1 MGGAGAAGSGLV
13 RRFQP
18 LGRGACPPGLRRHRH
33 HPSICEPLRA
43 GTVRRTAA
51 LRRPGPARAQRL
63 VEGRSAGPGGDARLG
78 QRAASPPAAARG
90 LGQPGSSGAPPGLP
104 GPGPADPAAD
114 RSERQPPPCHGG
126 PAARPAGTGAGVK
139 RVLVTLPLPAA
150 GTDLLRQ
157 RFEVEVVEAEGMP
170 APELERLV
178 HDFDPD
184 GIVGMVNVPI
194 SDAVMEAAPRLRCIA
209 NYAVGYNNIDLEA
222 AVRRG
227 ILVTNTPGVLTEATA
242 DLAFA
247 LLLAIARRVSESDR
261 FLREGRFQGWKAD
274 LLLGS
279 DVYGRTLG
287 IIGFGR
293 IGQAVA
299 RRARGFEM
307 TVLYTDARRAEA
319 GIEAEL
325 RASFVSLDDLLR
337 QADFV
342 TIHADLNAQTRHLIG
357 E

>member
-1 MGGAGAAGSGLV
+1 M
-13 RRFQP
+13 
-18 LGRGACPPGLRRHRH
+18 
-33 HPSICEPLRA
+33 
-43 GTVRRTAA
+43 
-51 LRRPGPARAQRL
+51 
-63 VEGRSAGPGGDARLG
+63 
-78 QRAASPPAAARG
+78 
-90 LGQPGSSGAPPGLP
+90 
-104 GPGPADPAAD
+104 
-114 RSERQPPPCHGG
+114 
-126 PAARPAGTGAGVK
+126 K

-157 RFEVEVVEAEGMP
+157 RFEVKVVEAEGMP

-279 DVYGRTLG
+279 DVYGRTVG

-319 GIEAEL
+319 GIEADL

-357 E
+357 ERELRLMGSEHYLINAARGPIVDEAALVRALREGWIKGAGLDVYEHEPRLASGLTDCPNTVLLPHLGSATVTARNGMASTAARNMIEALEGRVPPNLVNPDVLAGKR

>member
-1 MGGAGAAGSGLV
+1 M
-13 RRFQP
+13 
-18 LGRGACPPGLRRHRH
+18 
-33 HPSICEPLRA
+33 
-43 GTVRRTAA
+43 
-51 LRRPGPARAQRL
+51 
-63 VEGRSAGPGGDARLG
+63 
-78 QRAASPPAAARG
+78 
-90 LGQPGSSGAPPGLP
+90 
-104 GPGPADPAAD
+104 
-114 RSERQPPPCHGG
+114 
-126 PAARPAGTGAGVK
+126 K

-357 E
+357 ERELRLMGSEHYLINAARGPIVDEAALVRALREGWIKGAGLDVYEHEPRLANGLADCPNTVLLPHLGSATVTARNGMASTAARNMIEALEGRVPPNLVNPDVLAGKR

>member
-1 MGGAGAAGSGLV
+1 
-13 RRFQP
+13 
-18 LGRGACPPGLRRHRH
+18 
-33 HPSICEPLRA
+33 
-43 GTVRRTAA
+43 
-51 LRRPGPARAQRL
+51 
-63 VEGRSAGPGGDARLG
+63 
-78 QRAASPPAAARG
+78 
-90 LGQPGSSGAPPGLP
+90 
-104 GPGPADPAAD
+104 
-114 RSERQPPPCHGG
+114 
-126 PAARPAGTGAGVK
+126 VK

-194 SDAVMEAAPRLRCIA
+194 SDAVMGAAPRLRCIA

-357 E
+357 ERELRLMGSEHYLINAARGPIVDEAALVRALREGWIKGAGLDVYEHEPRLASGLTDCPNTVLLPHLGSATVTARNGMASTAARNMIEALEGRVPPNLVNPDVLAGKR

>member
-1 MGGAGAAGSGLV
+1 
-13 RRFQP
+13 
-18 LGRGACPPGLRRHRH
+18 
-33 HPSICEPLRA
+33 
-43 GTVRRTAA
+43 
-51 LRRPGPARAQRL
+51 
-63 VEGRSAGPGGDARLG
+63 
-78 QRAASPPAAARG
+78 
-90 LGQPGSSGAPPGLP
+90 
-104 GPGPADPAAD
+104 
-114 RSERQPPPCHGG
+114 
-126 PAARPAGTGAGVK
+126 VK

-157 RFEVEVVEAEGMP
+157 RFEVKVVEAEGMP

-178 HDFDPD
+178 RDFDPD

-194 SDAVMEAAPRLRCIA
+194 SDAIMEAAPRLRCIA

-357 E
+357 ERELRLMGPEHYLINAARGPIVDEAALVRALREGWIKGAGLDVYEHEPRLANGLTDCPNTVLLPHLGSATVTARNGMASTAARNMIEALEGRVPPNLVNPDVLAGKR